1 MKNVDLTQLSNEE
14 LLQEQKKRKPNF
26 IVISVVICTMII
38 MAILNTI
45 ASGIGVFTFF
55 PIIFSPIAINHWK
68 NYKSISNELK
78 SRNF

>member
-55 PIIFSPIAINHWK
+55 PIIFLPIAINHWK